1 MTLQTV
7 TLHVPIAL
15 YRQVELRARRA
26 RRPVEDEL
34 VDVMSAALPTLEDLP
49 ADIADDLA
57 QLTYLTDAEL
67 QQASQTTL
75 PSRDAERMQSLMLK
89 RQQEG
94 LKPQE
99 AQEAEHL
106 SHRAD
111 RAMLVRAQA
120 NVLLKVRAAYARP
133 PQPMAEA

>member
-99 AQEAEHL
+99 AREAEHL

-111 RAMLVRAQA
+111 RTMLVRAQA